1 MTLDDMPLS
10 VVLTEL
16 ADAYETVA
24 ALPPVAALVGG
35 RAPGKPGSKVP
46 PGMSEVLDADE
57 HERAISDTDEW
68 ALYVAH
74 HLLDV
79 EPGIGS
85 VPDSTPGRLRL
96 ASRWAEVLRDEPD
109 LMARYAFES
118 DSRALLT
125 TLRRLSRRGTR
136 RVRTE
141 SPCLDV
147 TCAGQYLADID
158 GPAADGDL
166 VCSRCGDRVAHEQWS
181 RWGARVEWV
190 TVEHAMNLLGVQTK
204 MAVYQR
210 AKREGWR
217 RQGEGREVRYHVEDI
232 TRRMTA

>member
-16 ADAYETVA
+16 AEAYETVA
-24 ALPPVAALVGG
+24 ALPPVAVMVGG

-79 EPGIGS
+79 EPSIGS

-118 DSRALLT
+118 DSRALLA

-136 RVRTE
+136 KVAIPTA
-141 SPCLDV
+141 CLDV
-147 TCAGQYLADID
+147 ACTGTYVATIAGPGMSEDI
-158 GPAADGDL
+158 
-166 VCSRCGDRVAHEQWS
+166 VCSRCGDRVPRAQWE
-181 RWGARVEWV
+181 RWGSQVEWV
-190 TVEHAMNLLGVQTK
+190 TVEHAMNLLGVETK